1 MKKAVIFDMDGTL
14 WDSVDNIVISWNETY
29 GKLGEDGVVIT
40 REDLLGLMG
49 KTMDKFAEALLPHIP
64 FEQAF
69 EMMHICEQAENEYL
83 KEHGAVL
90 LGDVKA
96 VFEQIRE
103 LGYGVYIVSNC
114 QSGYIE
120 SFLEYYH
127 LADLV
132 DDFECYGNTL
142 HGKAENLKL
151 LIARNDLTEYVYVGD
166 TQGDYDACKE
176 ADVPFIWAAYG
187 FGMVDEDVP
196 RIDSLESLVHLLEKK

>member
-1 MKKAVIFDMDGTL
+1 MCIRD
-14 WDSVDNIVISWNETY
+14 
-29 GKLGEDGVVIT
+29 
-40 REDLLGLMG
+40 R
-49 KTMDKFAEALLPHIP
+49 
-64 FEQAF
+64 
-69 EMMHICEQAENEYL
+69 
-83 KEHGAVL
+83 
-90 LGDVKA
+90 
-96 VFEQIRE
+96 IRE

-187 FGMVDEDVP
+187 FGTVSYTHLDVYKRQP
-196 RIDSLESLVHLLEKK
+196 LPTAWQESIRLRTNFRF

>member
-14 WDSVDNIVISWNETY
+14 WDSVDNIVISWNEAY
-29 GKLGEDGVVIT
+29 DRLGEDRIRIT

-49 KTMDKFAEALLPHIP
+49 KTMDKFAETLLPHIP
-64 FEQAF
+64 LERAL
-69 EMMHICEQAENEYL
+69 EMMHVCEQAENVYL

-90 LGDVKA
+90 LGDVKG
-96 VFEQIRE
+96 VFEKIKA

-120 SFLEYYH
+120 SFLDHYH

-142 HGKAENLKL
+142 QGKSENLKL
-151 LIARNDLTEYVYVGD
+151 LIARNGLNEYVYVGD

-176 ADVPFIWAAYG
+176 ADVLFIWAAYG
-187 FGMVDEDVP
+187 FGIVDADVP
-196 RIDSLESLVHLLEKK
+196 RIESLENLIDLL